1 MRAVFNGE
9 VLAVTGQKYS
19 NPTVLI
25 QHGNYITVY
34 QNLINVVVKK
44 GDKVVTK
51 QEIGSVAT
59 KVSSGKSILKFLIY
73 QNDQKMNPSSWI
85 YKL

>member
-1 MRAVFNGE
+1 M
-9 VLAVTGQKYS
+9 VTFVGKKIIYGNRIEIKHNDEIMTTYS
-19 NPTVLI
+19 HLNK
-25 QHGNYITVY
+25 
-34 QNLINVVVKK
+34 INVKK